1 MSHSQASLDFPLLA
15 RKPVQASF
23 TGGNLTSDGGLLLL
37 AQLDRKIGL
46 TEHVAEC
53 LREWRMLERVK
64 HSLLDLLRQ
73 RVYQIAA
80 GYEDCNDADTL
91 RSDPALKV
99 AVGRGPTRAPDLAS
113 QPTLSRLEQ
122 TVSEAECAAMNEVLL
137 WHFLQVPRKAPREV
151 VLDMDASEDPTH
163 GQQELAL
170 FNTHY
175 GGYCYLPQFVFATVP
190 GEGEEY
196 LVSAELPE
204 THTKE
209 VDMLLATLERLAAG
223 LRARWPGAKIVFR
236 ADAWYAVPEIYDWC
250 EDHGVAYAIGLPTN
264 AVLDRESRG
273 WQRDAAAATSH
284 SATGAARRFGE
295 FPYQAKSWRRQ
306 RWVVVKAEQNPLGP
320 NRRYVVTEGLRGTP
334 RQRYQF
340 YCRRGES
347 ENRIKEM
354 KASIHFDRLS
364 CMEFASNKVRLV
376 FYCLA
381 YVLLQRLRRVARGT
395 GLCRAQIERLRLAL
409 IKIAARVKESQRRVQ
424 VEFCSHCPTQ
434 QMFRVLAGRLGA
446 APS

>member
-15 RKPVQASF
+15 RRPVQASF
-23 TGGNLTSDGGLLLL
+23 TGGSLSSDGGLLLL

-46 TEHVAEC
+46 TERAAEC
-53 LREWRMLERVK
+53 LREWRLLERVK
-64 HSLLDLLRQ
+64 HSLLDLVRQ

-113 QPTLSRLEQ
+113 QPRLSRLEQ
-122 TVSEAECAAMNEVLL
+122 TVSEAERAAMNEVLF
-137 WHFLQVPRKAPREV
+137 WHFLQLPRKAPREV

-209 VDMLLATLERLAAG
+209 VDMLLSTLQRLVDG
-223 LRARWPGAKIVFR
+223 IRDRWPGVKVVFR

-250 EDHGVAYAIGLPTN
+250 EDQRVAYAIGLPAN
-264 AVLDRESRG
+264 AVLERESQTWR
-273 WQRDAAAATSH
+273 QEAAAAAAQSP
-284 SATGAARRFGE
+284 TGAARRFGE
-295 FPYQAKSWRRQ
+295 FPYRAQSWRRQ

-320 NRRYVVTEGLRGTP
+320 NRRYIVTEGLRGTP
-334 RQRYQF
+334 RERYQF

-376 FYCLA
+376 LYCLA

-395 GLCRAQIERLRLAL
+395 GLGRAQVERLRLAL
-409 IKIAARVKESQRRVQ
+409 IKIAARVKETLRRVQ
-424 VEFCSHCPTQ
+424 VELTSSCPSQ
-434 QMFRVLAGRLGA
+434 ALWILLARRLGV
-446 APS
+446 APG